1 MSRKGRRLRLGGLRL
16 QADVRCFISALI
28 EKETM
33 LYQSLEESIARE
45 ESAVNEGNMETLL
58 LVLQEKQKVIAAQE
72 KMMDEWDELARSLS
86 VDCGRESDDFWDAVR
101 SNVGS
106 LEYGEIKRSVE
117 TMRSF
122 AAGLL
127 QKEKDVQNKLETVVS
142 DLRQQMIT
150 MQHARKAVRGY
161 SRSSGSIRP

>member
-1 MSRKGRRLRLGGLRL
+1 MP
-16 QADVRCFISALI
+16 ADVRCFISGLI

-33 LYQSLEESIARE
+33 LYRSLGEFIARE
-45 ESAVNEGNMETLL
+45 ESAVDEGNMETLL

-72 KMMDEWDELARSLS
+72 KMTDEWDELARTLS
-86 VDCGRESDDFWDAVR
+86 VDCGRESDDFWNVVR
-101 SNVGS
+101 SNVGRPEYDEIRRS
-106 LEYGEIKRSVE
+106 LEA
-117 TMRSF
+117 MRSL

-127 QKEKDVQNKLETVVS
+127 QKEKDVQNKLETVVT

-150 MQHARKAVRGY
+150 MQHARKAVQGY

>member
-1 MSRKGRRLRLGGLRL
+1 
-16 QADVRCFISALI
+16 
-28 EKETM
+28 M
-33 LYQSLEESIARE
+33 LYASLRESIILE

-58 LVLQEKQKVIAAQE
+58 FVLQEKQKVISAQE
-72 KMMDEWDELARSLS
+72 KMMDEWEDLARSLS
-86 VDCGRESDDFWDAVR
+86 VDCGRESDEFWDAVR
-101 SNVGS
+101 SNVGR
-106 LEYGEIKRSVE
+106 LEYDEIQRSVE
-117 TMRSF
+117 TMRAL

-161 SRSSGSIRP
+161 SRSTGSIRP